1 MRHVLKTSLLL
12 VYNYSSLVNITGSY
26 IIFHNVQYGVCV
38 RAMGLENE
46 GGGGE
51 GGATCRSYSRSGSG
65 GILGLT
71 LYIKILGMSR
81 QNIFNMFNTNSY
93 L

>member
-1 MRHVLKTSLLL
+1 MC
-12 VYNYSSLVNITGSY
+12 
-26 IIFHNVQYGVCV
+26 VCV

-46 GGGGE
+46 GGG
-51 GGATCRSYSRSGSG
+51 ARCNSRNGSG
-65 GILGLT
+65 GTLGFT

-81 QNIFNMFNTNSY
+81 QKQ